1 MIELIRQFPDQI
13 EGSFRLEIQRIEHR
27 KGRVYVCGMGGS
39 AASGDI
45 LRALAPETPIE
56 VVRDYHLPA
65 FLGKDDAVVAVS
77 YSGNTEETLSA
88 YREAVKKG
96 AATLAI
102 ASGGKLLD
110 AAKKDGVP
118 YIVIPGGLPPRCALG
133 WLMSPL
139 LLALA
144 RAGIIPARLED
155 DLRSVPDF
163 LRAQIPTLEGPDSP
177 TLDLAN
183 KFYNRLPFIYAS
195 CRFYPVAF
203 RWCAQLNENAK
214 SIAHPAALPEM
225 DHNEVSGIV
234 NPTAFVGE
242 TWAVFLRF
250 PEDYERTSARADI
263 TAELIR
269 DSVMGI
275 THLRPEGDCT
285 LHRVLWTLVF
295 GDLVSYYLALAYKED
310 PFAIPRIDVLK
321 ERLGKL

>member
-1 MIELIRQFPDQI
+1 MIELIRQVPDQI
-13 EGSFRLEIQRIEHR
+13 EGSFRLEIPGIEPKGGRI
-27 KGRVYVCGMGGS
+27 YICGMGGS

-45 LRALAPETPIE
+45 IRALAPETPIE
-56 VVRDYHLPA
+56 VVRDYSLPA
-65 FLGKDDAVVAVS
+65 FLGPNDAVVAVS

-88 YREAVKKG
+88 YREAVNKG
-96 AATLAI
+96 AAALVI
-102 ASGGKLLD
+102 ASGGKLLE
-110 AAKKDGVP
+110 AAKRDGVP
-118 YIVIPGGLPPRCALG
+118 WVAIPGGLPPRCALG

-144 RAGIIPARLED
+144 RAGAVPSRLED
-155 DLRSVPDF
+155 DLRTAPDF
-163 LRAQIPTLEGPDSP
+163 LRGQLPSLEGPHSP

-195 CRFYPVAF
+195 TRFYPVAF

-214 SIAHPAALPEM
+214 SIAHSAALPEM

-234 NPTAFVGE
+234 NPKAFVGE
-242 TWAVFLRF
+242 VWAVFLRF

-275 THLRPEGDCT
+275 THLKPEGSCT
-285 LHRVLWTLVF
+285 LHRVLWTLIF
-295 GDLVSYYLALAYKED
+295 GDMVSYYLALAYKVD
-310 PFAIPRIDVLK
+310 PFAIPRIDILK
-321 ERLGKL
+321 ERLGKI